1 MNFSLATVCSTV
13 LVAALAAAPIAA
25 APSSSFL
32 PPEIEARLRAGES
45 VRTASTGKAAALTI
59 TPIHPAIA
67 DIRRSIAQESPDI
80 IVEAL
85 FLWKKPGTAAGTI
98 DILTI
103 YNTLR
108 SIGSLQGIEY
118 FSASRGRM
126 RLFYEYSSL
135 ITSAEK
141 ADPLPDTA
149 LAALPGSPE
158 TLFARQ
164 KDLSFGDNRYRITMA
179 GGRDFVTQASAN
191 LTPMYYKS
199 VVPVAGA
206 GDLNVRVL
214 VISADD
220 ALVFYAVSSAK
231 ATVIPGVRSKLE
243 ASFGNRAAAVYA
255 WFSDRMT
262 KALPV
267 R

>member
-1 MNFSLATVCSTV
+1 MLI
-13 LVAALAAAPIAA
+13 AALAAVPIAA
-25 APSSSFL
+25 APSSSYL
-32 PPEIEARLRAGES
+32 TPGIEARLRAGED

-59 TPIHPAIA
+59 APIHPATA

-85 FLWKKPGTAAGTI
+85 FLWKKPGAAAGTK

-103 YNTLR
+103 YNALR

-135 ITSAEK
+135 ITSADN

-149 LAALPGSPE
+149 LAALPGNPE
-158 TLFARQ
+158 TIYARQ
-164 KDLSFGDNRYRITMA
+164 KDLSFGDNLYRITMA
-179 GGRDFVTQASAN
+179 SGRDFVTQASAN

-255 WFSDRMT
+255 WFSERMAT
-262 KALPV
+262 AWPA

>member
-1 MNFSLATVCSTV
+1 MNFKVSTVCS
-13 LVAALAAAPIAA
+13 ALLIAFAAAPVAA

-32 PPEIEARLRAGES
+32 PPEIESRLRAGEEPRS
-45 VRTASTGKAAALTI
+45 VSTGKAAALKLA
-59 TPIHPAIA
+59 PSHPAVA
-67 DIRRSIAQESPDI
+67 DIRRSIAEESPDV

-85 FLWKKPGTAAGTI
+85 FLWKLSRSGAAMPDT
-98 DILTI
+98 LTI
-103 YNTLR
+103 YNALR

-118 FSASRGRM
+118 FSASRGHM

-135 ITSAEK
+135 IK
-141 ADPLPDTA
+141 APDEPTPLPDIAMTA
-149 LAALPGSPE
+149 IPRLPE

-164 KDLSFGDNRYRITMA
+164 KDLSFGDNRYRITMSS
-179 GGRDFVTQASAN
+179 GSDFVVQSSAN
-191 LTPMYYKS
+191 LTPMKYKT
-199 VVPVAGA
+199 VIPVAGT

-214 VISADD
+214 VLSSDD

-231 ATVIPGVRSKLE
+231 ATVIPGVRTKLE

-262 KALPV
+262 KAWPV
-267 R
+267 N

>member
-1 MNFSLATVCSTV
+1 MKCQLTV
-13 LVAALAAAPIAA
+13 LVSSVLIATMSASPIAA

-32 PPEIEARLRAGES
+32 TPAIEARLRAGEDL
-45 VRTASTGKAAALTI
+45 RTASAGKAASLTLAP
-59 TPIHPAIA
+59 THPAVA
-67 DIRRSIAQESPDI
+67 GMRRSLAEEVPDI

-85 FLWKKPGTAAGTI
+85 FLWKKPHAAIGTP

-118 FSASRGRM
+118 YSASRGQM

-135 ITSAEK
+135 IK
-141 ADPLPDTA
+141 APDDAVPLPDSMLT
-149 LAALPGSPE
+149 ALPGTPE

-164 KDLSFGDNRYRITMA
+164 KDLSFGDNRYRITMS
-179 GGRDFVTQASAN
+179 GSPDSVVQASVN
-191 LTPMYYKS
+191 LTPMYYMS
-199 VVPVAGA
+199 VIPVAGA
-206 GDLNVRVL
+206 EALNVRIL

-243 ASFGNRAAAVYA
+243 SSFGNRAAAVYA
-255 WFSDRMT
+255 WFATGMAREW
-262 KALPV
+262 PG